1 MGGLPI
7 KEMCKA
13 CKAGC
18 GSTVLEELFEKTR
31 GTAYKIIA
39 KKGATHYAIATAV
52 ANILESIFR
61 DERRIL
67 TVSTY
72 VDDYMGVG
80 NLYIGLPAILSS
92 KGIARVLKLDLDVTE
107 RELFVR
113 SARVIKNALSNIEH
127 LWTAQ

>member
-1 MGGLPI
+1 MESQRFLQGACLWFRNGTGYRETQNLDSPHCGVSPRSVHAYVIGEHGDSELAVWSKAIVGGLPI

-52 ANILESIFR
+52 AKSWSLFSG
-61 DERRIL
+61 
-67 TVSTY
+67 
-72 VDDYMGVG
+72 M
-80 NLYIGLPAILSS
+80 
-92 KGIARVLKLDLDVTE
+92 KGA
-107 RELFVR
+107 F
-113 SARVIKNALSNIEH
+113 
-127 LWTAQ
+127 